1 MECSRGR
8 PSPKDTRNWFYHEKI
23 RESSLSL
30 SLTGDSTETQRLRFL
45 LSHLSHLSTLAIFG
59 CSDTSSHNS
68 HNLLLS
74 IRRID
79 LIPSY
84 LRSVEGTSGSNLG
97 NFSKQL
103 LVRCQHIYLN
113 HLVFSSPFL
122 QFATHSIVPSIS
134 TFQFVVT
141 LHENVSVI
149 DTLYAHISLRFCYC
163 AGFSLNDLKRAIR
176 HSLAE
181 SSYQSLSAHH
191 LKTKFFLS
199 QLPTPNQP
207 ILHTHTVF
215 IAVNCD
221 PAPP

>member
-1 MECSRGR
+1 MFTWATIAKRHPE
-8 PSPKDTRNWFYHEKI
+8 WFYHEKT

-45 LSHLSHLSTLAIFG
+45 LSHLSTLATFG
-59 CSDTSSHNS
+59 CSDNSS

-103 LVRCQHIYLN
+103 LVWCQHIYLN

-134 TFQFVVT
+134 TFQPVVA

-149 DTLYAHISLRFCYC
+149 HCTHISLFACCC

-181 SSYQSLSAHH
+181 SSYQSLLAHH
-191 LKTKFFLS
+191 LKAKFFLS
-199 QLPTPNQP
+199 QLPTPNQSC
-207 ILHTHTVF
+207 IHTV
-215 IAVNCD
+215 NLLQ
-221 PAPP
+221 